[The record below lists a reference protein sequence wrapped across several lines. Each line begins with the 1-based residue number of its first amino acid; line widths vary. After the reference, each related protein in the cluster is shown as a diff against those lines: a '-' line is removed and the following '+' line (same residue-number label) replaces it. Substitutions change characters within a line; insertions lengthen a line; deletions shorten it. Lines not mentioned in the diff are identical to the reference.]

1 MRYAR
6 IVLAAALLMQT
17 YAAAHAAPMTYTL
30 PDETAVLKP
39 GPQPGYEIA
48 ESACAACHSADYINY
63 QPPGMGAKFWEAEVN
78 KMIKAYHAAIDEADA
93 KAIADYL
100 AATY

>member
-1 MRYAR
+1 MAVAL
-6 IVLAAALLMQT
+6 IMLAVP
-17 YAAAHAAPMTYTL
+17 AAHAAPQTYTL

-63 QPPGMGAKFWEAEVN
+63 QPPGMGEKFWQAEVG
-78 KMIKAYHAAIDEADA
+78 KMVKVYHAAIDEADA
-93 KAIADYL
+93 KAIAAYL
-100 AATY
+100 AANY